1 MTQYQRVLV
10 TFLSKTTK
18 TKTQLLLN
26 FVSAVALYFSSPY
39 FRWRHT
45 LTSWRVRID
54 VNIITRHALPIAEVL
69 PFVLTCAICWRHN
82 TSVVVVGEWVVAAH
96 LSPSLHRKRVLF
108 PKSSIQLK
116 TPGKQLKYVNSFCKT
131 LKNITL
137 IMVSMFF
144 RSFDSFTF
152 VLLECELFIKSNNW
166 FDISCSLPMFIR
178 HLLKKIIH
186 YSLKLNLKWT

>member
-1 MTQYQRVLV
+1 MAQYQRVLV

-18 TKTQLLLN
+18 AKTQLLLN

-82 TSVVVVGEWVVAAH
+82 TSVVVVVVVEWVVAAH

-108 PKSSIQLK
+108 PKSSIQFK
-116 TPGKQLKYVNSFCKT
+116 TPGKQLKWVNFFFKT
-131 LKNITL
+131 LWNMTL

-144 RSFDSFTF
+144 RSFDSYTF
-152 VLLECELFIKSNNW
+152 V
-166 FDISCSLPMFIR
+166 
-178 HLLKKIIH
+178 
-186 YSLKLNLKWT
+186 Y